1 MKTAVLL
8 LAAAVALSAQSRGLR
23 PKAAATDYPAFA
35 AQNGVQVAAEA
46 LDPEQ
51 AKRSFATDLSDNYIV
66 VEVAVYPGNV
76 PVKLRSIDFELRLN
90 GHPTPVRPVSAEAIA
105 SNLSRPAKRASSST
119 TSPVTVYPSAE
130 IGYESGGYGVD
141 GRRHSGMVY
150 GTGVGVGV
158 GGTGRDIPPPP
169 PSVKERNRS
178 TMETELTEKGM
189 PEGEITGPVAG
200 YLYFPIP
207 SAKKKYT
214 VASLEYLGDNATV
227 DLVFPASRKH

>member
-1 MKTAVLL
+1 MKPVVLL
-8 LAAAVALSAQSRGLR
+8 LAAAVALSGQSRGLR
-23 PKAAATDYPAFA
+23 PKTSATDYPAFA
-35 AQNGVQVAAEA
+35 AQNGVQLAAEA
-46 LDPEQ
+46 LDPEH
-51 AKRSFATDLSDNYIV
+51 AKRSFATDLSNSYIV
-66 VEVAVYPGNV
+66 VEVAVYPGTV

-105 SNLSRPAKRASSST
+105 SNLSRPAKRASSSS

-130 IGYESGGYGVD
+130 IGYESGGYGPD

-158 GGTGRDIPPPP
+158 GSGHDIPPPP
-169 PSVKERNRS
+169 PGVTERNRS
-178 TMETELTEKGM
+178 TMETELTEKGL
-189 PEGEITGPVAG
+189 PEGELTGPVAG

-214 VASLEYLGDNATV
+214 VASMEYLGDNATV
-227 DLVFPASRKH
+227 DLVFPAPRKR